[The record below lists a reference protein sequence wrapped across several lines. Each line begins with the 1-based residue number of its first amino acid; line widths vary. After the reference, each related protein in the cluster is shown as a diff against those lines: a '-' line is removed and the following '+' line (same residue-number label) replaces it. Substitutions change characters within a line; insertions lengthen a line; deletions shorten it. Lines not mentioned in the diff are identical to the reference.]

1 MNSDLYWPV
10 SLCNIIYPNSF
21 TAWIMSMLNTSL
33 NIASIFLSINSNL
46 WRMAYFWRPLSS
58 TIWVMNC
65 LLSQYSSFNLEIFV
79 SLVLEKAVLR
89 IHPLNYASIC
99 SLVSPFFLMK
109 NWFLHL
115 CHLFLDLKRESSM
128 EIIGFLLGILLG
140 SSYISR

>member
-1 MNSDLYWPV
+1 
-10 SLCNIIYPNSF
+10 
-21 TAWIMSMLNTSL
+21 MLNTSL

-58 TIWVMNC
+58 TIWAMNC

-79 SLVLEKAVLR
+79 SLVLEKPVLR
-89 IHPLNYASIC
+89 IHPLNYASIF

-109 NWFLHL
+109 NCFIHL
-115 CHLFLDLKRESSM
+115 CHLFLDLKRESGM
-128 EIIGFLLGILLG
+128 EITGFLLGILLG